1 MKKSLLLL
9 FTVLLTITVSGS
21 ATAGITEYNPNTY
34 APTGTI
40 YQPSPPDMYDL
51 DHWRYYTWG
60 IDLGFNSSD
69 PGYEIRSAELVFT
82 NIRNWNSNDN
92 VLFIHLLDGATA
104 GLAQGGDSQSDFVDE
119 FDGIGLKIAEWSNV
133 PAGTAVDLVITFDET
148 QLAQLNEWA
157 QDGNI
162 GFGLDPDCHFYN
174 DGVKFAITIPA
185 PGAVLLG
192 SIGIGLVGWLRKRR
206 TL

>member
-1 MKKSLLLL
+1 MKKLLL
-9 FTVLLTITVSGS
+9 FTVLLTIAVSGS

-34 APTGTI
+34 TPTGTI
-40 YQPSPPDMYDL
+40 YQPSPADMYDL

-60 IDLGFNSSD
+60 IDLGFSSSD
-69 PGYEIRSAELVFT
+69 YEIRSAELVFT
-82 NIRNWNSNDN
+82 NIRNWNSDENY
-92 VLFIHLLDGATA
+92 LYIHLLDNAAA
-104 GLAQGGDSQSDFVDE
+104 GLAQGSDNQNDFDDQ
-119 FDGIGLKIAEWSNV
+119 FDGIGMKIAEWSNV

-192 SIGIGLVGWLRKRR
+192 SFGVGLVGWLRRR
-206 TL
+206 RSL